1 MNKLSTTLK
10 GYYKHKSKKSSSN
23 GEKFINKFKSGICS
37 VCGEKFTEK
46 NWCLEYV
53 VLKRPHNDQ
62 ISNPEFLKE
71 QVSVYLYASSKDSSI
86 IKCLGFTLHPTEGYM
101 LVFEYAEEGDL
112 RGYLNA
118 NYSNLT
124 WIDKISILRD
134 LATGQTPFLNYND
147 DGNLVNDIINGK
159 HFEALSNNKNIPKDY
174 IDLMKKCW
182 ELEPTNRPSFQ
193 VIVTKIGEWMSSPSK
208 HFSTKKSKPLES
220 TDKAIKKE
228 SRSIIRLPF
237 SRNPSP
243 LASNDNNSKNNGK
256 TKSKNTNSNVSSIQ
270 RFNSLSSKSLSKYVQ
285 QLEDGNNNI
294 DDINVRYNDYYDNSE
309 NDIKINNYISKYYG
323 NNNFNNYSNDNQ
335 FAPAFNGN
343 YLFK

>member
-37 VCGEKFTEK
+37 VCNEKFTEK
-46 NWCLEYV
+46 NWCLECQRSKFKKNFDNWSSKNQHIDNFIQSSQLNCINSTNYLVWIPFDDFIQTKYLANGGFSAVYYAVWDDYENGRVRDV

-71 QVSVYLYASSKDSSI
+71 QVSVYLYASSKGSSI

-124 WIDKISILRD
+124 WIDKISILKD
-134 LATGQTPFLNYND
+134 VAKAMLLLHNKDYTHTLPTKPSPCKKK
-147 DGNLVNDIINGK
+147 LV
-159 HFEALSNNKNIPKDY
+159 ETRALDY

-208 HFSTKKSKPLES
+208 HFSTKKSKSLES
-220 TDKAIKKE
+220 TDKAIKRE

-237 SRNPSP
+237 SLLFKDLIVYQVNPY
-243 LASNDNNSKNNGK
+243 L
-256 TKSKNTNSNVSSIQ
+256 NT
-270 RFNSLSSKSLSKYVQ
+270 
-285 QLEDGNNNI
+285 
-294 DDINVRYNDYYDNSE
+294 
-309 NDIKINNYISKYYG
+309 
-323 NNNFNNYSNDNQ
+323 FNN
-335 FAPAFNGN
+335 
-343 YLFK
+343 